1 MEFALPMA
9 LPYNTPTLPRV
20 GLPDLRA
27 DRLSS
32 STTARPTPAALV
44 RARHLATSP
53 VTALVVMALG
63 LIGLFVLPMVG
74 LPFVALVV
82 LPVVVYQLR
91 TEQRRHLR
99 LGRR

>member
-1 MEFALPMA
+1 MA
-9 LPYNTPTLPRV
+9 LPYNPPTLPRV

-27 DRLSS
+27 DRLATS
-32 STTARPTPAALV
+32 TARQTPEALV

-63 LIGLFVLPMVG
+63 LLGLFVLPMVG

-91 TEQRRHLR
+91 AEQRRTLR

>member
-1 MEFALPMA
+1 MA
-9 LPYNTPTLPRV
+9 LPYNPPTLPRV

-27 DRLSS
+27 DRF
-32 STTARPTPAALV
+32 STSTARPTPEALV

-63 LIGLFVLPMVG
+63 LLGLFVLPMVG

-91 TEQRRHLR
+91 AEQRRALR